1 MSPRL
6 AIPLIIILAVAVGF
20 FVYPNYWD
28 SSAGSFLFK
37 YPTKPFKLGLDL
49 LGGTHLVYEAD
60 LSKIEEKDRASSM
73 EGLRGV
79 IERRVNLFGVSE
91 PVIAVNKSGEK
102 WRLVVELAGIKD
114 INEAIRLIG
123 QMPYLEF
130 KEQRSEEESK
140 KMVESLKEQ
149 GPNAV
154 PQQDPYFISTSLTG
168 RYLDKAILSFDQ
180 QTGKPQVLLEFN
192 EEGKKI
198 FADLT
203 KKNVNKIL
211 AIYLDGMP
219 ISTPVVQQ
227 EILDGSAQITG
238 SFSISEAKQLVERL
252 NSGALPVPVTLVSQ
266 QSVGA
271 SLGQDSLNKSMVAGI
286 VGFILV
292 ALFMLVW
299 YRFAGLLAIF
309 SLVIYSVL
317 TLAIF
322 KLIPVTLTLAG
333 IAGFILSIGM
343 AVDAN
348 ILIFERMK
356 EEFRRG
362 NNFTFSLEEGFKRA
376 WTSIRDSNISSL
388 ITAFVLYWF
397 GASIVRGFALTLII
411 GIFVSLFS
419 AITLT
424 RTFLRA
430 FSNTRLK
437 DIKVLWRH

>member
-1 MSPRL
+1 MSPRF
-6 AIPLIIILAVAVGF
+6 AIPLIIILAIAVGF
-20 FVYPNYWD
+20 FVYPKYWD
-28 SSAGSFLFK
+28 SAAGDFFFK
-37 YPTKPFKLGLDL
+37 YPTKPFRLGLDL

-60 LSKIEEKDRASSM
+60 LSKVDEADRASSM
-73 EGLRGV
+73 DGLRGV
-79 IERRVNLFGVSE
+79 VERRVNLFGVSE
-91 PVIAVNKSGEK
+91 PVIAVNKGDN
-102 WRLVVELAGIKD
+102 WRLVVELAGVKD
-114 INEAIRLIG
+114 INEAIRIIG

-130 KEQRSEEESK
+130 KEQRTEEESK
-140 KMVESLKEQ
+140 KIIDAINEQ
-149 GPNAV
+149 GSNAV
-154 PQQDPYFISTSLTG
+154 LDQDPYFTTTSLTG
-168 RYLDKAILSFDQ
+168 RYLNKATLSFDQ

-192 EEGKKI
+192 EEGKQL

-211 AIYLDGMP
+211 AIYLDGAP

-238 SFSISEAKQLVERL
+238 NFTVKEAKQLVERL
-252 NSGALPVPVTLVSQ
+252 NSGALPVPVTLISQ

-271 SLGQDSLNKSMVAGI
+271 SLGQDSLRKSMVAGI

-292 ALFMLVW
+292 ALFMVVW

-309 SLVIYSVL
+309 ALVIYSVL

-356 EEFRRG
+356 EELRRG
-362 NNFTFSLEEGFKRA
+362 NNFSFSVDEGFKRA
-376 WTSIRDSNISSL
+376 WTSIRDSNVSSL

-430 FSNTRLK
+430 FSGTRLK
-437 DIKVLWRH
+437 DVKVLWRH